1 MRVQISQAGVRV
13 DVDAPKGQDMAKIME
28 EMRAKYE
35 KIALKNQEEVKAWHE
50 SQVYTSVS
58 MHIHQTHLLCLVLF
72 FLCTIC
78 ILSCLQITEVQVQVT
93 ESTTAL
99 KEATSVMT
107 DIRRRYQGLDI
118 ELQSALSL
126 VRDFGPYYIISA
138 I

>member
-58 MHIHQTHLLCLVLF
+58 MHIHQTSPVF
-72 FLCTIC
+72 GTFILCTIC